1 MVSEQA
7 INEMD
12 RHTYRIV
19 EAIRHIAYQVHNY
32 PPPLAPPQCV
42 AEGSMGP
49 LLIQM
54 TTTQ

>member
-32 PPPLAPPQCV
+32 PPLAPPQCV